1 MEDENLPPIGGL
13 GAREVRPAIWLLTL
27 FRWFDDG
34 IWDDAAEWKDAA

>member
-1 MEDENLPPIGGL
+1 MMEEGFNPVTGL
-13 GAREVRPAIWLLTL
+13 GARTTVPAIWLLTL